1 MSSLPAMQLL
11 SKAAHLSQEKKELF
25 SKREI
30 LQKINEIKYL
40 SAQKK
45 VPKLTLRKEIIHL
58 EHQLQGVIELEKKL
72 LREKN
77 KESVKMTAL
86 KQQITM
92 LKNKLKTVEDQEL
105 DQKVERLSYLLG
117 DYLAKKEVS
126 KEVTFT
132 KTAAV
137 AAPLE
142 RKEKKKEE
150 DSSALIQKA
159 AMLQKRLEAL
169 KNELKIHQEL
179 ETKRPEV
186 LQMIEEKIM
195 LLEGKLQSFYEKHP
209 EALVY
214 SVGTVE
220 MPVPG
225 EEIRHELLFPQSDGK
240 KVEGTLPLPPPPR
253 MERGKK

>member
-25 SKREI
+25 SKQEI
-30 LQKINEIKYL
+30 LKKINEIKYL
-40 SAQKK
+40 TGQKK
-45 VPKLTLRKEIIHL
+45 VPKLTLRKEMIHL

-77 KESVKMTAL
+77 KESAKMTAL

-105 DQKVERLSYLLG
+105 DQKVEKLSYLLG

-132 KTAAV
+132 KTAV
-137 AAPLE
+137 APPE
-142 RKEKKKEE
+142 RKEKKKKE

-169 KNELKIHQEL
+169 KNEFNIHQEL
-179 ETKRPEV
+179 DTKKPEE
-186 LQMIEEKIM
+186 LHMIEEKIM
-195 LLEGKLQSFYEKHP
+195 LLEGKLQGFYEKHP

-220 MPVPG
+220 IPVPG
-225 EEIRHELLFPQSDGK
+225 EEIRHKLLFPQSDGE

-253 MERGKK
+253 MKGGSRKV